1 MLANKKRCVNI
12 DISRREQEINQ
23 GIYDFD
29 NLIPPVE
36 NDAEIEKAY
45 EYAQTK
51 KITQGMDVLPLDLY
65 NSMLDSCLSRRD
77 FRSAFFITAMVNFG
91 LRHSDIVRLR
101 RADFFDI
108 YEDGSSKLKDSIVI
122 WEKKTRKQR
131 VVFVNQAIKQALLML
146 LWNSNIGWMDYLI
159 TSVGNNKGYEVETYI
174 DKYGKK
180 HTLRERGKTVYKL
193 DENGNKIPKPLSRQA
208 SENILK
214 DIIVKHLG
222 ISLKNDSRCNDTE
235 SALKIATHSLRKL
248 YGWGITQDFI
258 NNFDADNAYAHTAAL
273 RFLSQDYGHSAEA
286 ITLRYSKDF
295 DELKKSIVMRM
306 NLGLN
311 VIQNYYNEEAINY
324 LANMSIN

>member
-1 MLANKKRCVNI
+1 MA
-12 DISRREQEINQ
+12 
-23 GIYDFD
+23 
-29 NLIPPVE
+29 
-36 NDAEIEKAY
+36 
-45 EYAQTK
+45 
-51 KITQGMDVLPLDLY
+51 
-65 NSMLDSCLSRRD
+65 
-77 FRSAFFITAMVNFG
+77 NFG
-91 LRHSDIVRLR
+91 LRHSDIIKLR
-101 RADFFDI
+101 KVDFLV
-108 YEDGSSKLKDSIVI
+108 DGTNKFKDSIII

-131 VVFVNQAIKQALLML
+131 IVFVNQAVKEVLLMH
-146 LWNSNIGWMDYLI
+146 LWNSDIGLMDYLI
-159 TSVGNNKGYEVETYI
+159 TSNANNKGYEVETYI
-174 DKYGKK
+174 DSNGRKK
-180 HTLRERGKTVYKL
+180 TLRQNGKCVYKL

-222 ISLKNDSRCNDTE
+222 ISLKNDMRCQDDD

-311 VIQNYYNEEAINY
+311 VIQKYYNKEATNY
-324 LANMSIN
+324 MANMHIG